1 MIGRKCKYKSISLIL
16 AALLLLTSCG
26 SETENAA
33 PPEPEQA
40 QSAVT
45 EPNAGTGGDGSK
57 GTVRSRPG
65 RGE

>member
-1 MIGRKCKYKSISLIL
+1 MIGRKCKHKSISLIL

-33 PPEPEQA
+33 QSQPEQA

-45 EPNAGTGGDGSK
+45 EPNAGSEQDAEPEQ
-57 GTVRSRPG
+57 VQA
-65 RGE
+65 EELA